1 MHVIV
6 SGAAGHLGRVLLPQ
20 LCATD
25 GIDRVTGIDL
35 QPIRYTHPRLHAV
48 QADAASERAREALAG
63 ADALVHLAFVL
74 LRGRRDGDA
83 MRRANVGAAETLL
96 GAAADAGV
104 GRLIFLSSAAVY
116 GQGENLR
123 ETADLEP
130 LTSFLYAR
138 HKVECERWLA
148 AQLPQ
153 AAVLRPHIILGPNA
167 VPLLKRLA
175 ASRLLPRLPH
185 PHPRLQCVHEEDVAQ
200 AIVAALLRDVRGP
213 FNLAAAEDFSL
224 QELVSARRAK
234 AVALPL
240 PVLRA
245 GLSATWRLTGW
256 GGEPGWLEGVR
267 RTLTLDCSRARTQL
281 DWQPRHERWQEILA
295 STFAKP

>member
-20 LCATD
+20 LCATA
-25 GIDRVTGIDL
+25 GVERVTGIDL
-35 QPIRYTHPRLHAV
+35 QPIRYSHPLLQVV
-48 QADAASERAREALAG
+48 QADAVSEQARRVLAG

-74 LRGRRDGDA
+74 LRGRHGAEA
-83 MRRANVGAAETLL
+83 MRRANVGAAQALV

-104 GRLIFLSSAAVY
+104 GRLIFVSSAAVY
-116 GQGENLR
+116 GWGVNLS
-123 ETADLEP
+123 ETANLEP
-130 LTSFLYAR
+130 LTGFLYAR

-153 AAVLRPHIILGPNA
+153 ASVLRPHIILGPNA
-167 VPLLKRLA
+167 APLLKRLA

-185 PHPRLQCVHEEDVAQ
+185 PHPRLQCVHEDDVAQ
-200 AIVAALLRDVRGP
+200 AIVAVLLRDVRGP

-224 QELVSARRAK
+224 RDLVRARRAR
-234 AVALPL
+234 AISLPL
-240 PVLRA
+240 PMLRV
-245 GLSATWRLTGW
+245 GLTAAWRLTGW
-256 GGEPGWLEGVR
+256 GGEPGWLDGVR

-281 DWQPRHERWQEILA
+281 HWRPCHERWQEILTR
-295 STFAKP
+295 TFEKP